1 MLLVVVA
8 EKIIRQLLPLLVF
21 APVHAQAVSVLFPRW
36 PVRGLLKLTKSFL
49 FSCGAGAGD
58 AVDVEP
64 SHDGV
69 VAPWLLALAGAAGTS
84 GS

>member
-21 APVHAQAVSVLFPRW
+21 APVHAQAVSVLFPHW
-36 PVRGLLKLTKSFL
+36 PVRGLLKLTK

-58 AVDVEP
+58 AVDVELR
-64 SHDGV
+64 HDGV